1 MNYQQCIDTIAVLIQ
16 TYDKEFIALSVVCL
30 LFIINF
36 ICERFTKRK
45 DDTFDD
51 TFENTFKEI
60 DEIKTH
66 EEMLVLIDMLNQ
78 RLGGCYKTNLTEE
91 EFNRLS
97 IDKIK
102 EEVKDSLKR
111 LI

>member
-1 MNYQQCIDTIAVLIQ
+1 MNYQQFVDTLVFLIQ
-16 TYDKEFIALSVVCL
+16 TYDKEFIALFVACL
-30 LFIINF
+30 LVTIKFVCDF
-36 ICERFTKRK
+36 YSKRK
-45 DDTFDD
+45 DDT
-51 TFENTFKEI
+51 TEITFKEI

-66 EEMLVLIDMLNQ
+66 EEMLMLIDLLNQ

-97 IDKIK
+97 IDKLK
-102 EEVKDSLKR
+102 EEVKDSLKC